1 MAALLRR
8 QGFDVVGVSTG
19 TSRGNTVVISNSND
33 NSVINRLN
41 SLPFDYALQ
50 ISRNDGGSTQ
60 ATVIVGKDFAER

>member
-50 ISRNDGGSTQ
+50 ISRNEGSSTQ